1 MFLHIVYTADLL
13 RKKKKAEKEND
24 RLSALVEK
32 LKKRL
37 ADLEKSQVANG
48 NGPPTGE
55 EDLDTVASAE
65 RVVRARCCIH
75 MHVHVLYSLDREW
88 PFAGEILVVYV
99 LFAILSC
106 VYTCACA
113 VSTCMCMYST
123 ASASACTL
131 QLGEGIHNIDVV

>member
-1 MFLHIVYTADLL
+1 MCRSPSLLKCTLSDYVFLHIVYIADLL
-13 RKKKKAEKEND
+13 RKKKKAEKENG

-65 RVVRARCCIH
+65 RVVRATVVYVLSCVYMCMCCIH
-75 MHVHVLYSLDREW
+75 MHVHVLYS
-88 PFAGEILVVYV
+88 
-99 LFAILSC
+99 
-106 VYTCACA
+106 
-113 VSTCMCMYST
+113 
-123 ASASACTL
+123 
-131 QLGEGIHNIDVV
+131 